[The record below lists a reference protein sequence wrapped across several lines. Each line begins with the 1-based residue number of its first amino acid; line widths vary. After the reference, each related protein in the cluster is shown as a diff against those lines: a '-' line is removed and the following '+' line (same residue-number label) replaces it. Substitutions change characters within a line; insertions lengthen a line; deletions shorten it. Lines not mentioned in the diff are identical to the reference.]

1 MLEHNP
7 GCLGPLE
14 SCNMLGQRWMH
25 EFSLEMGSSAV
36 FKEKGG
42 VSPKMLGVEDFHLK

>member
-7 GCLGPLE
+7 NCLGPLE
-14 SCNMLGQRWMH
+14 SCNMLREGWMN

-42 VSPKMLGVEDFHLK
+42 VNPKMLGVDDFYL